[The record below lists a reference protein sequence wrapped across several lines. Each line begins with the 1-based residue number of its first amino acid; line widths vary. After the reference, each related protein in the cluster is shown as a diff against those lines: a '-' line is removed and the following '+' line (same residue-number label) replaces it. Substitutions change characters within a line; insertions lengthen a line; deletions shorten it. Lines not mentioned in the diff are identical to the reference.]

1 MPDDVPRLIIPA
13 LGVLYKRLDG
23 IVLLLLRLTMGAIL
37 VPHGC
42 QKLFGWFG
50 GAGLERFSQT
60 FGSLGYQPGWFWA
73 ILVGLTEALGGLLLA
88 VGLLTR
94 PAALAIAIF
103 MLNAVYWTS
112 KRGFFWTQ
120 GGAEYSIL
128 ILVVA
133 LVFLIRGGG
142 RWSLDHAIRREF

>member
-1 MPDDVPRLIIPA
+1 MPDASPRLFVPA
-13 LGVLYKRLDG
+13 LGTVYRRFDDV
-23 IVLLLLRLTMGAIL
+23 VLLLLRFTMGALL

-50 GAGLERFSQT
+50 GAGLERFAQT
-60 FGSLGYQPGWFWA
+60 FGGLGYQPGWFWA
-73 ILVGLTEALGGLLLA
+73 VLVGLTEALGGTLLA
-88 VGLLTR
+88 LGLLTR
-94 PAALAIAIF
+94 PAALALTIF
-103 MLNAVYWTS
+103 MLNAIYWTS

-133 LVFLIRGGG
+133 LVFLVRGGG
-142 RWSLDHAIRREF
+142 PWSLDRAVGREF